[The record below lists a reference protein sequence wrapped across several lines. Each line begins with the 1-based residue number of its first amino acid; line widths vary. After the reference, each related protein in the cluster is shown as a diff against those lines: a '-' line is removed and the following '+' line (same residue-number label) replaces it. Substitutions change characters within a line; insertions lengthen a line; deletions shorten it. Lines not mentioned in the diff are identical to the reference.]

1 MKRISIIA
9 CVLLLAVAALA
20 QTPTQKTVVTLSGPG
35 THTVTVPITDQ
46 DQVLNYQ
53 WVRSATPGG
62 EDWTQAQT
70 LPGNATQIVDTGV
83 PGGTWYYEARG
94 IETGGTSPT
103 SNEVNGSVPLP
114 APVLG
119 TPVVTGP

>member
-1 MKRISIIA
+1 MKRTLLCIA
-9 CVLLLAVAALA
+9 CVLLALGLGLA
-20 QTPTQKTVVTLSGPG
+20 QSPTQKTVVTLGPG
-35 THTVTVPITDQ
+35 THTVTIPITDQ

-53 WVRSATPGG
+53 WVRSSTPGG